1 MADPVPHGFALQ
13 GRDLDYSDLTAVGRV
28 TIEMGKDGVEITVDG
43 FEFKNA
49 SSCRQHGCKALAWAR
64 DVLAADVAANR
75 AVPGGRIVSITGM
88 TQAKLEDERALAED
102 SPGT

>member
-49 SSCRQHGCKALAWAR
+49 ASCRQHVCKALAWAR

-75 AVPGGRIVSITGM
+75 AVPGGRIVSGTGM
-88 TQAKLEDERALAED
+88 TQAELEDERRK
-102 SPGT
+102 S